1 MTPPRTIARTPPR
14 PASRAGAPRRLA
26 WARGIAGAAWR
37 LAARRPSHTLF
48 ALLLVSG
55 ASAFGWNVLMRQTA
69 RHPHPLFAKSEPVP
83 EPPRRPEIPVAPQ
96 IPVAPP
102 LPVPRPETAGVPT
115 PPRPA
120 QDARPKATAA
130 PADPIGAFLRA
141 GDSPAPP
148 ADGKPSP
155 RVVTV
160 QKALAKLGY
169 GPIEADGLMGTTTR
183 AALERFERDKKL
195 PVTGTLGR
203 RTTRQLAQLS
213 GFSIE

>member
-14 PASRAGAPRRLA
+14 PTPRSGGGSRRLA
-26 WARGIAGAAWR
+26 WAAGIAGAALR
-37 LAARRPSHTLF
+37 LAARRPSRTLL
-48 ALLLVSG
+48 AVLLVSG

-83 EPPRRPEIPVAPQ
+83 EPPRRPEM
-96 IPVAPP
+96 PVAPP
-102 LPVPRPETAGVPT
+102 LPVPRPETAGVST

-120 QDARPKATAA
+120 PDARPKATVAS
-130 PADPIGAFLRA
+130 ADPIGALLRA
-141 GDSPAPP
+141 GESPAPP

-155 RVVTV
+155 RIVTA

-203 RTTRQLAQLS
+203 RTTKQLAQLS

>member
-1 MTPPRTIARTPPR
+1 MTPQRTAVRTPPR
-14 PASRAGAPRRLA
+14 PGSGAGAPRRLA
-26 WARGIAGAAWR
+26 WLTPIAGAGWR

-69 RHPHPLFAKSEPVP
+69 RHPHPLFAKVEPAP
-83 EPPRRPEIPVAPQ
+83 EPPRRPEILL
-96 IPVAPP
+96 APP
-102 LPVPRPETAGVPT
+102 LPVPRPETASVSS

-120 QDARPKATAA
+120 PDARPKPVVAS
-130 PADPIGAFLRA
+130 ADPIGALLRT
-141 GDSPAPP
+141 GESPAPP
-148 ADGKPSP
+148 VDTRPNP
-155 RVVTV
+155 RVVIV

-183 AALERFERDKKL
+183 GALERFERDKKL
-195 PVTGTLGR
+195 PVTGALGR